1 MYQYIITKGQSINI
15 ETPFCKNFAD
25 VQQETISKSV
35 DCVHMRST
43 YPNGFIVETITLT
56 DRIIIETNREL
67 LNNGEGHFTV
77 LDE

>member
-1 MYQYIITKGQSINI
+1 
-15 ETPFCKNFAD
+15 
-25 VQQETISKSV
+25 
-35 DCVHMRST
+35 MRST
-43 YPNGFIVETITLT
+43 YPNGFIVETITLA